1 MKTLITF
8 LLISFSLTVRAQDL
22 EKMNWNFKN
31 ISGSTINFGNG
42 KSFNTHLYELKY
54 IGQIP
59 NGDQIPFFIFSG
71 RDCNECDANIS
82 IYIHSPKDGK
92 LTIENGQ
99 NRYQYPGK
107 ERDVEDNSLV
117 YKGRTFY
124 GQVLKNTI
132 GVIWFEE
139 QLMEDNSWRKSTYLI
154 KISNG
159 NKKEIVYKNSTQ
171 LAETL
176 ELLKQGLCKEIK
188 GIDTTTEP

>member
-1 MKTLITF
+1 MKTDRTD
-8 LLISFSLTVRAQDL
+8 TNTL
-22 EKMNWNFKN
+22 EKKV
-31 ISGSTINFGNG
+31 I
-42 KSFNTHLYELKY
+42 LK
-54 IGQIP
+54 II
-59 NGDQIPFFIFSG
+59 
-71 RDCNECDANIS
+71 A
-82 IYIHSPKDGK
+82 
-92 LTIENGQ
+92 
-99 NRYQYPGK
+99 
-107 ERDVEDNSLV
+107 LV
-117 YKGRTFY
+117 YKGRAFY

-176 ELLKQGLCKEIK
+176 ELVKQGLCKEIK